1 VYLGRLRLE
10 VMDKEQAAK
19 YFQEAIHVEGATDAA
34 VKDARLGLDK
44 SLKK

>member
-1 VYLGRLRLE
+1 
-10 VMDKEQAAK
+10 MDKERAAK

-34 VKDARLGLDK
+34 VKEARAGLEK